1 MRRKTPEEIAWL
13 RSNAPLHPQGETL
26 RLFAERFGWAPTK
39 PSLASWMSDNGIK
52 PPNSPTRWTGGMDA
66 YFREIAPGRSEAE
79 IADLFE
85 LRFGIRLTPGRIGNA
100 KTRLGVRS
108 GTVGGRFEKGHEPAN
123 KGKTWDE
130 TGMPPEA
137 RERILAT
144 CFKPGHMPRNADG
157 KPVGYERVGRDGYA
171 EVKVAERPSSPDRND
186 NFRLRHRLVWEE
198 ANGRPVP
205 PSSMIVFA
213 DRDKRNFD
221 PGNLVCVPRAEWATI
236 CKLGLAYHDRESLE
250 AAMLTARL
258 VQRARRLERS
268 ERMRPT
274 CGRAY
279 VPEYGDQRRCR
290 TCIDAGRRKR

>member
-13 RSNAPLHPQGETL
+13 RSNAPLHSQGETL

-52 PPNSPTRWTGGMDA
+52 PANSPMRWTDDMDSC
-66 YFREIAPGRSEAE
+66 FREIVPGRSEAE

-85 LRFGIRLTPGRIGNA
+85 QRFGIRLTPGKIGNRKA
-100 KTRLGVRS
+100 RLGIRS
-108 GTVGGRFEKGHEPAN
+108 GTVGGRFEPGHVPAGKGR
-123 KGKTWDE
+123 TWDE
-130 TGMPPEA
+130 MGRSPEA
-137 RERILAT
+137 RARSLAT
-144 CFKPGHMPRNADG
+144 CFKPGAEPPNGAG
-157 KPVGYERVGRDGYA
+157 VPVGAERLSKEGYV
-171 EVKVAERPSSPDRND
+171 EVKVKRFSDRPGANKCWRMK
-186 NFRLRHRLVWEE
+186 HHLVWEE

-221 PGNLVCVPRAEWATI
+221 PCNLMCVPRAEWATI
-236 CKLGLAYHDRESLE
+236 CKLGLAYHDAESLE

-258 VQRARRLERS
+258 GQRVRRLELS
-268 ERMRPT
+268 ERRCPN

-279 VPEYGDQRRCR
+279 VPEYGNQRRCR